1 MLQFTEIVDKTGEVI
16 GYEAKNGKY
25 PFSIVRLK
33 RGEGYVFSLYV
44 TKKNDEWR
52 VGQYDTLEKAVKAA
66 DKYNTKKDWYS
77 LFVVRARR
85 SGGWLQIEVGETLP
99 SNLT

>member
-1 MLQFTEIVDKTGEVI
+1 MVISIGRFIFASQFKNKLMLHFTEIVDKTGEVI
-16 GYEAKNGKY
+16 GYDAKNGKY

-66 DKYNTKKDWYS
+66 DKYNTKKD
-77 LFVVRARR
+77 
-85 SGGWLQIEVGETLP
+85 
-99 SNLT
+99 

>member
-1 MLQFTEIVDKTGEVI
+1 MVISTFFIKCLVISIGRFIFASQFKNKVMLKFTEIVDKTGEVI
-16 GYEAKNGKY
+16 GYDAKNGKY

-66 DKYNTKKDWYS
+66 DKYNTKKD
-77 LFVVRARR
+77 
-85 SGGWLQIEVGETLP
+85 
-99 SNLT
+99 